1 MGKNQFPLC
10 IVTKPCRDY
19 NVGKGDFQQM
29 QTAKT
34 QKPKLYLV
42 RHAQSTNN
50 AYPEPQRIPDP
61 PLTDL
66 GKQQALA
73 LAKFA
78 PQIDATDLLTSPFLR
93 TLQTTEPIV
102 HTTGL
107 VPVIHAELFEQ
118 GGCYRGYDPIGKH
131 PEPGLRRSEIAEHFP
146 GWHID
151 PAIDEQGW
159 NKLTHYETI
168 AMARARAKRVALWLR
183 EQFQNTTARVLVIIH
198 ADFKL
203 RLLESLLQRDD
214 LEASLGSVIN
224 TSISSLSLESNSWQ
238 LDTWNNHQHLPTDW
252 ITS

>member
-1 MGKNQFPLC
+1 
-10 IVTKPCRDY
+10 
-19 NVGKGDFQQM
+19 M
-29 QTAKT
+29 QTT
-34 QKPKLYLV
+34 NNLKPKLYLV

-73 LAKFA
+73 LATFA
-78 PQIDATDLLTSPFLR
+78 PKIDATHLLTSPFLR

-102 HTTGL
+102 RTTGL
-107 VPVIHAELFEQ
+107 VPIIHAELFEQ
-118 GGCYRGYDPIGKH
+118 GGCYRGYDPIGKY
-131 PEPGLRRSEIAEHFP
+131 PEPGLRRSEIAKHFP

-159 NKLTHYETI
+159 NKLPHYENLD
-168 AMARARAKRVALWLR
+168 MAKERAKRVAKWLQQ
-183 EQFQNTTARVLVIIH
+183 EFQDSAARVLLVIH

-203 RLLESLLQRDD
+203 RLLEALLRRDD

-224 TSISSLSLESNSWQ
+224 TSISSLILESNEWQ

>member
-1 MGKNQFPLC
+1 
-10 IVTKPCRDY
+10 
-19 NVGKGDFQQM
+19 M
-29 QTAKT
+29 QTANNL
-34 QKPKLYLV
+34 KPKLYLV

-73 LAKFA
+73 LATFA
-78 PQIDATDLLTSPFLR
+78 PKIDATHLLTSPFLR

-102 HTTGL
+102 RTTGL
-107 VPVIHAELFEQ
+107 VPIIHAELFEQ
-118 GGCYRGYDPIGKH
+118 GGCYRGYDPIGKY
-131 PEPGLRRSEIAEHFP
+131 PEPGLRRSEIAKHFP

-159 NKLTHYETI
+159 NKLPHYENLD
-168 AMARARAKRVALWLR
+168 MAKERAKRVAKWLQQ
-183 EQFQNTTARVLVIIH
+183 EFQDSAARVLLVIH

-203 RLLESLLQRDD
+203 RLLEALLRRDD

-224 TSISSLSLESNSWQ
+224 TSISSLILESNEWQ

>member
-1 MGKNQFPLC
+1 
-10 IVTKPCRDY
+10 
-19 NVGKGDFQQM
+19 M
-29 QTAKT
+29 QTAKIL
-34 QKPKLYLV
+34 KPKLYLV

-66 GKQQALA
+66 GKQQAHA
-73 LAKFA
+73 LAKVA
-78 PQIDATDLLTSPFLR
+78 PQFDATHLFTSPFLR
-93 TLQTTEPIV
+93 TLQTTEPLV
-102 HTTGL
+102 ESTGL
-107 VPVIHAELFEQ
+107 VPIIHAELFEQ

-159 NKLTHYETI
+159 NKLPHYENLD
-168 AMARARAKRVALWLR
+168 MARERARRVAQWL
-183 EQFQNTTARVLVIIH
+183 EQEFQDSAAQILLVIH

-203 RLLESLLQRDD
+203 RLLEALLKRID
-214 LEASLGSVIN
+214 LEENLGSVIN
-224 TSISSLSLESNSWQ
+224 TSISSLSLECNNWQ
-238 LDTWNNHQHLPTDW
+238 LDTWNNHQHLPTEW

>member
-1 MGKNQFPLC
+1 
-10 IVTKPCRDY
+10 
-19 NVGKGDFQQM
+19 M
-29 QTAKT
+29 QTANNL
-34 QKPKLYLV
+34 KPKLYLV

-73 LAKFA
+73 LATFA
-78 PQIDATDLLTSPFLR
+78 PKIDATHLLTSPFLR

-102 HTTGL
+102 RTTGL
-107 VPVIHAELFEQ
+107 VPIIHAELFEQ
-118 GGCYRGYDPIGKH
+118 GGCYRGYDPIGKY
-131 PEPGLRRSEIAEHFP
+131 PEPGLRRSEIAKHFP

-159 NKLTHYETI
+159 NKLPHYENLD
-168 AMARARAKRVALWLR
+168 MAKERAKRVAKKLQQ
-183 EQFQNTTARVLVIIH
+183 EFQDSAARVLLVIH

-203 RLLESLLQRDD
+203 RLLEALLRRDD

-224 TSISSLSLESNSWQ
+224 TSISSLILESNEWQ